1 MRIIHCAD
9 IHLDSQMTSYLDSGM
24 ARKRRKEIFNTF
36 CSMLDF
42 AQENRVDAIIIA
54 GDLFDTDKISMN
66 TVKAVTDEIQ
76 RHGEVTVFYLPGN
89 HDRKDNIFRGCNIPD
104 NMIVLSGEWSYWRLN
119 EVYGVQEIRTGQK
132 MPDETVILA
141 GCVLDEYTDAD
152 TYDHLQLPENT
163 VNIVTLHG
171 QIYENGGRNNADSI
185 DIRRLQNRC
194 IDYLALGHVHAYQDG
209 RLDQRG
215 RYCYPGCLEGRGFDE
230 CGEHGFVMLD
240 VDALSG
246 VIRSR
251 FVPWAYRRISEIQ
264 VDVTGMTDMLEVEDT
279 IAERL
284 YSESRNSDMER
295 IRDTDGLDI
304 VRVILAGDSFTL
316 EDISVEH
323 ISERFKD
330 SFFYFSVLDRTYK
343 GDGQTGYENEVSLKG
358 EFVRTVMASQLS
370 QDDKEYI
377 IAMGIRALAGEEIV
391 IE

>member
-66 TVKAVTDEIQ
+66 TVKAVTDEIH

-104 NMIVLSGEWSYWRLN
+104 NMIVLSGKWSYWRLN

-209 RLDQRG
+209 RLDHRG

>member
-104 NMIVLSGEWSYWRLN
+104 NMIVLSGGWSYWRLN

-132 MPDETVILA
+132 MPAETVILA
-141 GCVLDEYTDAD
+141 GCVLDGYTDAE

-209 RLDQRG
+209 RLDHRG

-284 YSESRNSDMER
+284 YSESRNADMER

-304 VRVILAGDSFTL
+304 VRVILTGDSFTL

>member
-1 MRIIHCAD
+1 MKIIHCAD
-9 IHLDSQMTSYLDSGM
+9 IHLDSPMTSYLDSGK
-24 ARKRRKEIFNTF
+24 ARERRKEILNTF

-42 AQENRVDAIIIA
+42 AQENRVDAVIIA
-54 GDLFDTDKISMN
+54 GDLFDTEKISMN
-66 TVKAVTDEIQ
+66 TAKVVTEEIQ

-89 HDRKDNIFRGCNIPD
+89 HDRKDYIFRGCNIPD
-104 NMIVLSGEWSYWRLN
+104 NMIVISREWSYWQLN
-119 EVYGVQEIRTGQK
+119 EEYGVREIKPGQK
-132 MPDETVILA
+132 LPAETVILA
-141 GCVLDEYTDAD
+141 GCVLDSYTDTD
-152 TYDHLQLPENT
+152 IYDHLQLPENA

-171 QIYENGGRNNADSI
+171 QIYDNGGGNNADSI

-209 RLDQRG
+209 RLDHRG

-240 VDALSG
+240 IDAESG

-264 VDVTGMTDMLEVEDT
+264 VDVTGMTDMLEVEDN

-284 YSESRNSDMER
+284 YSESRKADIGR
-295 IRDTDGLDI
+295 IRDTNGLDL
-304 VRVILAGDSFTL
+304 VRVILTGDNFAL
-316 EDISVEH
+316 EDINEDH
-323 ISERFKD
+323 IGERFKD

>member
-343 GDGQTGYENEVSLKG
+343 GDGQTEYENEVSLKG

>member
-152 TYDHLQLPENT
+152 TYVHLQLPENT

-240 VDALSG
+240 VDVLSG

-284 YSESRNSDMER
+284 YSELRNSDMER

-377 IAMGIRALAGEEIV
+377 IEMGIRALAGEEIV